1 MANKFLV
8 LEYTK
13 SQSTNT
19 MNPGFDPE
27 EIAQLKKE
35 CRAEGMNFIYVE
47 DEFEEDEH
55 DNNEHAHVQF
65 IGYHNSREV
74 VYDALIYTL
83 RLHHSTLVYD
93 LALERVQ
100 KQIPG
105 YIPPDERGIDMAED
119 DEKDEEAELLLTE
132 FIEEIEEDEE
142 IKVSEHVEIDTDFEY
157 GVGLEVGLNKEEIT
171 EKVINDFIAHF
182 NADRLNLD
190 KAVYSFRSSDEEDDD

>member
-1 MANKFLV
+1 
-8 LEYTK
+8 
-13 SQSTNT
+13 

-47 DEFEEDEH
+47 DEFEDDEEE
-55 DNNEHAHVQF
+55 NNEHAHVQF
-65 IGYHNSREV
+65 IGYHNNREV

-93 LALERVQ
+93 AALVRVQ

-105 YIPPDERGIDMAED
+105 YISPDERGLDVPD
-119 DEKDEEAELLLTE
+119 DPEQDEEAELLLTE
-132 FIEEIEEDEE
+132 FIEEIEENEE

-157 GVGLEVGLNKEEIT
+157 GIGLEVGLNRTEIT
-171 EKVINDFIAHF
+171 EKVIDDFIAHF
-182 NADRLNLD
+182 NAGRLNLD
-190 KAVYSFRSSDEEDDD
+190 KSVYSFHSSEDDI